1 MTKRELSEKCV
12 DFINDD
18 KLDSLA
24 AKTAEDPA
32 RVRDAIAKSMAKE
45 PLDTTETAA
54 LLAVRSEDLLEEIFE
69 AARKLKRDV
78 YGNRIVIFAPLYI
91 GNFCVNDCKYCAF
104 RRSLRETVRKSLDDN
119 EIRQQVEA
127 LEDAGHKRLIL
138 VYGEHPDYTPE
149 YIAHTVREVYSV
161 RKGHGE
167 IRRVNINAAPM
178 DREGY
183 KIVKDAGIGTYQI
196 FMETYNHEAYKKFH
210 PTNTHKGDY
219 LYRLDGL
226 TRAYEAGCDD
236 VGIGALF
243 GLYDW
248 RFEVLAMVEHS
259 RFLMDRFGCGPHT
272 VSFPRIRPA
281 HGVQLDERYMVSDD
295 DFKKLVAIL
304 RLSIPYTGMILTAR
318 ETPEIR
324 REVME
329 FGVSQID
336 AGTRIELAG
345 YTKDTPQ
352 KLNEEQFSIG
362 DTRSM
367 DEILRELLQNGYIP
381 SFCTSCY
388 RQGRTGEQFMEF
400 AIPGFIERFC
410 TPNALLT
417 LEEYLLDY
425 ASDETRAIGE
435 KLIQRELER
444 YEHPNR
450 DKLIENLDKTK
461 TDNQRD
467 LYF

>member
-1 MTKRELSEKCV
+1 MKQILSKNCV
-12 DFINDD
+12 DFINDT
-18 KLDSLA
+18 KLDTLV
-24 AKTAEDPA
+24 AETKEDA
-32 RVRDAIAKSMAKE
+32 VKVREIIAKSMNKE
-45 PLDTTETAA
+45 PLKVDETAE
-54 LLAVRSEDLLEEIFE
+54 LLAVQSPELLEEIFE
-69 AARKLKRDV
+69 AARELKRRV

-91 GNFCVNDCKYCAF
+91 GNHCINDCKYCAF
-104 RRSLRETVRKSLDDN
+104 RRTLRTTVRKSLDN
-119 EIRQQVEA
+119 QEIIAQVEA

-138 VYGEHPDYTPE
+138 VYGEHPNYTPE
-149 YIAHTVREVYSV
+149 FIAESVRTVYSV
-161 RKGHGE
+161 KKGHGE

-178 DREGY
+178 DHDGY
-183 KIVKDAGIGTYQI
+183 KIVKEAGIGTYQI
-196 FMETYNHEAYKKFH
+196 FMETYNHDAYKKFH
-210 PTNTHKGDY
+210 PASTHKGNY

-259 RFLMDRFGCGPHT
+259 RYLMDRFGCGPHT

-281 HGVQLDERYMVSDD
+281 HGVQLDEQYIVSDA

-345 YTKDTPQ
+345 YTKKTDQ
-352 KLNEEQFSIG
+352 ELNKEQFSIG

-367 DEILRELLQNGYIP
+367 DEILRELLENDYIP

-400 AIPGFIERFC
+400 AIPGFIEKFC
-410 TPNALLT
+410 TPNAMLT

-425 ASDETRAIGE
+425 ASPETRKIGE
-435 KLIQRELER
+435 ELIKRELEK
-444 YEHPNR
+444 YEHPNKE
-450 DKLIENLDKTK
+450 KLIENLNKTRSEDK
-461 TDNQRD
+461 RD